1 MRKEIFV
8 HNTWAIITEEGAVAS
23 LGGQLLIF
31 TTEQD
36 AIVKAASLIK
46 DYTHRRFRVTS
57 LAIETPKQ

>member
-1 MRKEIFV
+1 MGREIHV
-8 HNTWAIITEEGAVAS
+8 HVTWAIVTELGSVAS

-46 DYTHRRFRVTS
+46 DYPHRTFRVKPLTFE
-57 LAIETPKQ
+57 IPQQ